1 VRLGDHARAEPL
13 GEGLRVDLVGLG
25 LR

>member
-13 GEGLRVDLVGLG
+13 GEGLRVDLVGLD